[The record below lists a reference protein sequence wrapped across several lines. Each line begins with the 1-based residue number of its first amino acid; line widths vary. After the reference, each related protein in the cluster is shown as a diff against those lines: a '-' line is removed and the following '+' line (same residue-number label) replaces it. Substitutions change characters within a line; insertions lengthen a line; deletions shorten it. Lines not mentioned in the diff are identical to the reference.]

1 MGRVLKRVAALV
13 AVIVSLSAC
22 SRQVVLEE
30 SSSSEADF
38 SKSLLSIPVITE
50 EEDSKPSEQSS
61 SDKPP
66 ESSSEA
72 SSSSEEQPVSSSAP
86 QDVPLST
93 ESPYSTGGTQ
103 SAETSTQPPV
113 EPPSSETVTPNVGAG
128 INSSAVAEPNSPVKS
143 IPFSSKGKYLITSP
157 FVNEPIVTTVSIKVV
172 DVNGNP
178 IPNVGITAYQQ
189 TRGDGNNSYYFYG
202 WESQEQATNHAGEG
216 VIEYRAS
223 YASSVMLA
231 LTPPQENS
239 RSVVDSK
246 YWDRKCEL
254 FEIQLTRAEVQPQ
267 VTLIMQGQYSW
278 PDAPTLE
285 VTLLH
290 PDNTPCVDYWCMI
303 GQPSH
308 GVSNSQGTGKITGNG
323 YTDANGKLLYYGA
336 APGEWYLMTTQAE
349 YFIAHDFYNHRQ
361 EFDFQI
367 NSIEDENHFVFVV
380 ND

>member
-1 MGRVLKRVAALV
+1 MEGRKLKVFAILV
-13 AVIVSLSAC
+13 AFLFTLSAC
-22 SRQVVLEE
+22 SRVVETEQSSDE
-30 SSSSEADF
+30 SE
-38 SKSLLSIPVITE
+38 SLPSIPVITE
-50 EEDSKPSEQSS
+50 EETSKPSEQSS
-61 SDKPP
+61 SEEAP
-66 ESSSEA
+66 ESSSES
-72 SSSSEEQPVSSSAP
+72 SSSSEQPPISSSAS
-86 QDVPLST
+86 QDVPS
-93 ESPYSTGGTQ
+93 STGSPSSTGATQ
-103 SAETSTQPPV
+103 SAETATQPPV

-128 INSSAVAEPNSPVKS
+128 INSSTAAETNSPVKGV
-143 IPFSSKGKYLITSP
+143 PFSSNGKYPITSP
-157 FVNEPIVTTVSIKVV
+157 LVNEPIVTTVSIKVV

-189 TRGDGNNSYYFYG
+189 TVGDGNNSYYFYG

-216 VIEYRAS
+216 VIEYSANF
-223 YASSVMLA
+223 ASSVMLA

-239 RSVVDSK
+239 RSVVDPK

-267 VTLIMQGQYSW
+267 VTVTMQGQYSW

-308 GVSNSQGTGKITGNG
+308 GASNSQGTGKITGNG
-323 YTDANGKLLYYGA
+323 YTDVNGKLLYYGA

-349 YFIAHDFYNHRQ
+349 HFIAHDFYNHRQ

-367 NSIEDENHFVFVV
+367 KSIEDENHFVFVV